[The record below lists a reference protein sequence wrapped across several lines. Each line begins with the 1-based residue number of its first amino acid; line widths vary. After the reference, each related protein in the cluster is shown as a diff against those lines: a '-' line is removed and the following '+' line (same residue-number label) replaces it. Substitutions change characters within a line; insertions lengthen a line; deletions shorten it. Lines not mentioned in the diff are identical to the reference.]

1 MELLA
6 DSELLVVIMESRP
19 LSHSEEK
26 DVGDTDGALLRKLE
40 EFKQPEGEYGIT

>member
-1 MELLA
+1 MELLD

-26 DVGDTDGALLRKLE
+26 DVGDTDTGALLRKLE
-40 EFKQPEGEYGIT
+40 EFKQPEGE